1 MEGSLEI
8 IGLSS
13 LIMRFEEEKISPDLV
28 PKLSKVDMQYLGI
41 AERSDMMRLRMECIN
56 YGSNL
61 PVKRNSEFLIPE
73 DVLDFLFESKFKISE
88 ISQMFNVS
96 ESTIYRRMRQCN
108 ISVTNYDEILDDDLD
123 QTVSEISMWRN
134 NGPRNSSSK
143 ICTGMQ

>member
-1 MEGSLEI
+1 
-8 IGLSS
+8 
-13 LIMRFEEEKISPDLV
+13 
-28 PKLSKVDMQYLGI
+28 
-41 AERSDMMRLRMECIN
+41 MMRLRMECIN